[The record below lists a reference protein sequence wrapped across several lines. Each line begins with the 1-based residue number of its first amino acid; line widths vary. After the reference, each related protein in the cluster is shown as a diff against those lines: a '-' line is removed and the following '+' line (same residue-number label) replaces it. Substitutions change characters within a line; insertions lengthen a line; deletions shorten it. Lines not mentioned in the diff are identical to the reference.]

1 MKKVIQRSLVVL
13 LLVSLV
19 FPMLPQAATTSPLSP
34 QQMSSI
40 NGGLAA
46 SDCGALASA
55 AEAFCYMV
63 GGGAL
68 TCSAL
73 YAGTYVGCILA
84 KILL

>member
-19 FPMLPQAATTSPLSP
+19 FPMLPQTATTSPLSP
-34 QQMSSI
+34 QQMGAI

-46 SDCGALASA
+46 SDCGVIASA

-63 GGGAL
+63 GGGSA
-68 TCSAL
+68 TCGAL
-73 YAGTYVGCILA
+73 YAGTYIGCVLA
-84 KILL
+84 KIFL